1 MSMNLD
7 PNLINKSVETM
18 KNISKV
24 AANLTDNKPQKP
36 AEQKPDQMNQPHT
49 QTVEVKVGE
58 TAPQQKPTII
68 KEKSETHV
76 HKVFPDQR
84 ELSDRECA
92 VRELELKFDHELK
105 MREQAFREDVE
116 IQNRKDRREREEYE
130 RKERERRR
138 ERERR
143 ATRNACICI
152 GAMGL
157 VAVGCIAYDFYTGS
171 RNAPR
176 IKLALRSE
184 NPVEAEGTV
193 A

>member
-7 PNLINKSVETM
+7 PNIINKGVETM

-36 AEQKPDQMNQPHT
+36 AEQKPEQMNQPHT

-58 TAPQQKPTII
+58 TTPQQKPTII

-84 ELSDRECA
+84 ELSERECA

-105 MREQAFREDVE
+105 MREQALREE
-116 IQNRKDRREREEYE
+116 IEMQNLKDRREREEYE

-138 ERERR
+138 ERDRKS
-143 ATRNACICI
+143 TRNFCIFL
-152 GAMGL
+152 GAMG
-157 VAVGCIAYDFYTGS
+157 VAAMGFAAYDFYTGS

-176 IKLALRSE
+176 IKLALRSD
-184 NPVEAEGTV
+184 NPVETEGTV
-193 A
+193 E